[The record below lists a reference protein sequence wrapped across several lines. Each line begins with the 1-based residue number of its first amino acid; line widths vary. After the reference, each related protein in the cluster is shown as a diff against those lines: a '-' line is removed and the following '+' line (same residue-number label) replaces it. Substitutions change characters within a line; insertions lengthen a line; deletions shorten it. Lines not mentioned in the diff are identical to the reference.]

1 VYLMHFKYSS
11 IMVQVFV
18 SFMYGMF
25 MPILFPIA
33 LVGIINMYFVER
45 LTLAW
50 FYRQPPVFDG
60 KLNTAAIKVLKT
72 APIGMFVLGYWALG
86 NR

>member
-1 VYLMHFKYSS
+1 
-11 IMVQVFV
+11 MVQVFV